1 MGKYAFY
8 VLTAYGVSAAVIG
21 LMLVDTLW
29 RAHRWRSE
37 VRRRESALDKTG
49 EAP

>member
-8 VLTAYGVSAAVIG
+8 VLAAYGVSAAVIG
-21 LMLVDTLW
+21 LMIADTLW

-37 VRRRESALDKTG
+37 ARRRESDLDKTG
-49 EAP
+49 DAP